1 MTRTSRPTRR
11 TMLAT
16 VAAIAIA
23 SPVAS
28 AAGQVLQPRPIAAQ
42 PVTISK
48 DGGHSVRFG
57 GGAAFVGMQPLGDF
71 TQFVDAGGGLQ
82 GHLLY
87 ALDPA
92 GIVALRADVELVMYG
107 SERRRVAL
115 SPTYGNLI
123 RIDLTTTNSI
133 AIAGGGLQLMSPA
146 GPVRPYVAGTA
157 GVAWFW
163 TQSTLDGDNET
174 DGEGFARTTNAKDA
188 TFAWSGTGGL
198 YIPLGKR
205 RAWGL
210 DLGATYHQVKEAS
223 YMHEGSVREVDGVP
237 YADPPVTTRA
247 DMMTYRVGVRFGR

>member
-16 VAAIAIA
+16 VAAIALA
-23 SPVAS
+23 SPVAT
-28 AAGQVLQPRPIAAQ
+28 AAGQAFQPEPAAAKPIIIEKGSPHAER
-42 PVTISK
+42 I
-48 DGGHSVRFG
+48 G
-57 GGAAFVGMQPLGDF
+57 GGFALVGMQPLDEF

-82 GHLLY
+82 GHFLY
-87 ALDPA
+87 ALDPL
-92 GIVALRADVELVMYG
+92 GIVALRADVELVSYG
-107 SERRRVAL
+107 RERRRVPL
-115 SPTYGNLI
+115 STSYGNLI
-123 RIDLTTTNSI
+123 RIDLTTSNNI

-163 TQSTLDGDNET
+163 TQSTLNGDNET

-198 YIPLGKR
+198 YIPLGKS

-210 DLGATYHQVKEAS
+210 DLGATYHQVQEAS

-237 YADPPVTTRA
+237 YADAPVTTRA